1 MEESDMN
8 DSALKAEAARRG
20 GENNLGRLL
29 LDHGKIKQP
38 DIERILQYAKRKGLR
53 FGEAAIKLKVVSRA
67 DVEYALATQFEYPY
81 LLKGE
86 GGFSKELVAAYKPF
100 TPKVE
105 AMRALRGQ
113 LMVRWFND
121 EHNCLAIVNPD
132 SGTGRSYLVA
142 NLAVVFSQLGD
153 RTLLVDAD
161 MQNARQH
168 KIFGLDNSTGLS
180 AALVGRNYGDL
191 PIQDILLFK
200 NLSVMTAGAPPP
212 NPSELLGRSHF
223 SQIQEQL
230 AKSYDIVLFDTPP
243 GNSSTATEAVAGV
256 CGGALMILT
265 RNHTRI
271 SEAKTF
277 VDRLQTHVNI
287 VGTVLSRT

>member
-8 DSALKAEAARRG
+8 DSASKTGAARG
-20 GENNLGRLL
+20 EGENNLGRLL

-38 DIERILQYAKRKGLR
+38 DIERILQYAKKKGLR

-86 GGFSKELVAAYKPF
+86 GGFSKELVAAYQPF

-105 AMRALRGQ
+105 ALRALRSQ

-121 EHNCLAIVNPD
+121 EHNCLAIVSPD
-132 SGTGRSYLVA
+132 SRSGCSYLAA
-142 NLAVVFSQLGD
+142 NLAIVFSQLGD

-168 KIFGLDNSTGLS
+168 TIFSLDNSTGLS
-180 AALVGRNYGDL
+180 AALVGRNLGDL
-191 PIQDILLFK
+191 PVHDILLFK

-223 SQIQEQL
+223 SQIQAQL

-243 GNSSTATEAVAGV
+243 GNSSTAAEAVAGV
-256 CGGALMILT
+256 CGGALMVSARDQT
-265 RNHTRI
+265 RF
-271 SEAKTF
+271 SEAKAF
-277 VDRLQTHVNI
+277 VDRLKTHVKI
-287 VGTVLSRT
+287 VGAVLSKP